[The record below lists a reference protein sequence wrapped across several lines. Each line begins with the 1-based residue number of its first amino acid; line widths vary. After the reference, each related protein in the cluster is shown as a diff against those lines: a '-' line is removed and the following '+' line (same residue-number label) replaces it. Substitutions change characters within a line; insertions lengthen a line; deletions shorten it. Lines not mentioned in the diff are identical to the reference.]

1 MLAFLGF
8 SRLTDTHFA
17 HRKAAIALSSKF
29 VFLLILIFTCSP
41 PPFQLKL
48 TTVLPGGSKVLG
60 LAQILLYLF
69 SPCFESLKNG
79 IKYYIKRS
87 AEVIKSALKSC
98 SSEMM
103 LNCGAMRRLFI
114 IYKRALL
121 QILKADFIPY
131 CKTKNIKSRTQARFW
146 IKNINFQVW

>member
-1 MLAFLGF
+1 M
-8 SRLTDTHFA
+8 HFA
-17 HRKAAIALSSKF
+17 HRKAAIALSSKS
-29 VFLLILIFTCSP
+29 VFSLILIFTCSP

-103 LNCGAMRRLFI
+103 LNCGALRRLFI

-121 QILKADFIPY
+121 QILKSRFYAILQNKKHKKPDTDTVLNKKYKFSGVV
-131 CKTKNIKSRTQARFW
+131 NIYLFYFK
-146 IKNINFQVW
+146 K